1 MCNNTSFAGTR
12 DAANRSIRF
21 DIRMGKFTQWMGQGQ
36 QSREFDYV
44 QGYLTGI
51 SLRKHEMPTGEM
63 TYLDVHFKNGE
74 IRFDVSAIASGSVA
88 AELISNLVPIIF
100 IDEADAL
107 LGRRVAVEKASDK
120 EENTSASVILEELNT
135 FSGILFAATNFITTI
150 DPAMYRRFLM
160 KIEFPV
166 PGRDVLAKIW
176 RAKLPRITAEDA
188 EALAE
193 RFHLAGAV
201 IDNVVGLC
209 ILEKIVDNRL
219 PTLEQVIQYC
229 EEQMGKENRPPIG
242 FRQISKK

>member
-88 AELISNLVPIIF
+88 AELISKLVNIRDPRSMVRIDVWAKDRYTNSSVYENGEKLPF
-100 IDEADAL
+100 RMLPKVEKRQRGFSTSYDTSERDTAVMAMIDEL
-107 LGRRVAVEKASDK
+107 NGRIAKASRT
-120 EENTSASVILEELNT
+120 ENARN
-135 FSGILFAATNFITTI
+135 
-150 DPAMYRRFLM
+150 
-160 KIEFPV
+160 
-166 PGRDVLAKIW
+166 
-176 RAKLPRITAEDA
+176 
-188 EALAE
+188 
-193 RFHLAGAV
+193 
-201 IDNVVGLC
+201 
-209 ILEKIVDNRL
+209 
-219 PTLEQVIQYC
+219 
-229 EEQMGKENRPPIG
+229 
-242 FRQISKK
+242 